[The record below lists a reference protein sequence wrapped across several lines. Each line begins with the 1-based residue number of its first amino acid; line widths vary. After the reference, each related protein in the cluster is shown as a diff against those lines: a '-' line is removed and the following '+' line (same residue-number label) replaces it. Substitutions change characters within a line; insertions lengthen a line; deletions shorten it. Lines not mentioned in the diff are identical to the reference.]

1 MTDNE
6 LLSQYVLVSKEEY
19 MNSVKAIQS
28 IEIINDILDRGASY
42 QIPDMIRMVLGKKV
56 ENNE

>member
-19 MNSVKAIQS
+19 MNSIKAVQA
-28 IEIINDILDRGASY
+28 IEVINDILDRGASY
-42 QIPDMIRMVLGKKV
+42 QIPDMIRLILGKKV
-56 ENNE
+56 ESNE